1 MLTVWID
8 DSAEQDRAVLEHLKE
23 TEASRPAR
31 GDDPDVLTA
40 RALWSIVK
48 QQRIF
53 VRIPFA
59 RRIGFSNVAN
69 RRNPAML
76 FDLIKCHAALRFL
89 QREGKEI
96 DGEVR
101 IAATRQDFD
110 AAVRLYA
117 AINQEGGGQDSK
129 MTRNEAA
136 ALATIARMGWES
148 FTVRMLQEA
157 TGLSYHQVRRIL
169 QGYTAKGTAYC
180 GLLEKCP
187 AISVVDTTIIDEST
201 GTTVRRH
208 ELHFQFDA
216 GRYLEWVAELAVWL
230 EDEGEGE
237 DDPPPPSGGSCN
249 DGCNSGCNSG
259 CKEIE
264 GDVSP
269 QNDEISWDG
278 GDIEKI
284 DDGDP
289 GSFATISGSHSS
301 SDPAPLEEPQDRLHD
316 RSTLCVSEKVANE
329 KVENDDPSTYQKI
342 SSVSMNK
349 SSHVVCN
356 HVCNPLCNTGA
367 TVANYVRPLSG
378 VLDPRTFAR
387 VKVELGRC
395 DICDTGKAVYR
406 SREAQTHI
414 CEGCYARLVREGNA
428 REGVR

>member
-1 MLTVWID
+1 
-8 DSAEQDRAVLEHLKE
+8 
-23 TEASRPAR
+23 
-31 GDDPDVLTA
+31 
-40 RALWSIVK
+40 
-48 QQRIF
+48 
-53 VRIPFA
+53 
-59 RRIGFSNVAN
+59 
-69 RRNPAML
+69 ML

-169 QGYTAKGTAYC
+169 QGYTARGMTYC
-180 GLLEKCP
+180 GLLKKCP
-187 AISVVDTTIIDEST
+187 AISVVDATVIDEST

-216 GRYLEWVAELAVWL
+216 GRYQEWVAELAVWL
-230 EDEGEGE
+230 EDEDEGE
-237 DDPPPPSGGSCN
+237 DDSPPPSSDHLQHLQPCCKGVCKHE
-249 DGCNSGCNSG
+249 

-264 GDVSP
+264 GGSSQLGEGDLM
-269 QNDEISWDG
+269 NKEILAEINHG
-278 GDIEKI
+278 VQ
-284 DDGDP
+284 
-289 GSFATISGSHSS
+289 GSFATNSRSHSS
-301 SDPAPLEEPQDRLHD
+301 PDPAPLEEHRDRMHD
-316 RSTLCVSEKVANE
+316 RGVPCVPGPVANE
-329 KVENDDPSTYQKI
+329 TIEHDDLTVNQKKLNALSG
-342 SSVSMNK
+342 SSVK
-349 SSHVVCN
+349 SVCTPI
-356 HVCNPLCNTGA
+356 CTPLCNTGA